1 MPQVLEK
8 VSQLIKNHKSKI
20 ALHVHQKRYDA
31 ITGVYN
37 LLLDEELKCA
47 SKSNNE
53 RIQRENTRANSV
65 IKVSITSTAIE
76 TANQKTGDQNR
87 LQDSES
93 SSRSEGQDSQPE
105 AEKDWEQTTTQKPII
120 SKPQ

>member
-1 MPQVLEK
+1 MLLPQVSEK
-8 VSQLIKNHKSKI
+8 VSQLIKIHKSKI
-20 ALHVHQKRYDA
+20 ALHVPQKRYDA

-53 RIQRENTRANSV
+53 RRIQRENIRATSV
-65 IKVSITSTAIE
+65 IRVSIKSTANG
-76 TANQKTGDQNR
+76 TADQNR

-93 SSRSEGQDSQPE
+93 SRGSEGQDSQPE
-105 AEKDWEQTTTQKPII
+105 AEQDWEQTTTQKPMI
-120 SKPQ
+120 SKPK